1 MNKIKYLH
9 IGGATVFF
17 EPLLDL
23 IDKEFCSNEHIFI
36 LTSSLADQRLEKRS
50 NVLIFSPKSWR
61 SAYYY
66 LLIIW
71 RLIWARKVF
80 FHGLFDPRTL
90 FLLRVLPFW
99 EKKSY
104 WIAWGADLYDR
115 FYATQ
120 GIKSR
125 LAQHLRACV
134 IRRCKHIVTYLKG
147 DYARALAWFGC
158 QAEYHECLMYPSNLY
173 KECAS
178 TCKTDDYVNI
188 MIGNSADPLNFHLE
202 VFEKLAK
209 NLPEKYR
216 IYSPLSYGND
226 DYKEVVKAAGLELF
240 GPHFIPL
247 EQLMGAVEYTNFLS
261 SMDVVIFNHPI
272 QQAMGNTIT
281 ALGLGNRVYLQKGT
295 SQWEFFTTLGIQV
308 HDAAHLEDIS
318 DVKVSIKNAS
328 NRQKISLYFSEK
340 TLTRQL
346 TQLFELGK

>member
-90 FLLRVLPFW
+90 LLLRVLPFW
-99 EKKSY
+99 ENKSY

-178 TCKTDDYVNI
+178 TCKTDDYVDI

-240 GPHFIPL
+240 GPHFIAL
-247 EQLMGAVEYTNFLS
+247 EQLMGTVEYTNFLS
-261 SMDVVIFNHPI
+261 SMDIVIFNHPI
-272 QQAMGNTIT
+272 QQAMGNTIA
-281 ALGLGNRVYLQKGT
+281 ALGLGKQVYLRQGT
-295 SQWEFFTTLGIQV
+295 SQWELFSELGI
-308 HDAAHLEDIS
+308 DAGKIEDLVS
-318 DVKVSIKNAS
+318 DKKWWEGEKSIS
-328 NRQKISLYFSEK
+328 NRQKIANYFSREK
-340 TLTRQL
+340 LVRQL
-346 TQLFELGK
+346 GAIFSG